1 MTRLVKEWNPVGRH
15 AATKMQIFEA
25 RHPGL
30 CQNVDAMFEAFTPLR
45 AVAAVIQTQYGE
57 HISHTS
63 IWTYKRQSWN
73 VRRDQIQ
80 ARKVVLTAFQEL
92 ASEERI

>member
-1 MTRLVKEWNPVGRH
+1 MGRH

-45 AVAAVIQTQYGE
+45 AVAALIQTEYGE
-57 HISHTS
+57 RISYTS
-63 IWTYKRQSWN
+63 IWKYKRQSWN
-73 VRRDQIQ
+73 VRRDQILE
-80 ARKVVLTAFQEL
+80 RKVALTAFQEL

>member
-1 MTRLVKEWNPVGRH
+1 MGRH
-15 AATKMQIFEA
+15 AVTKMQIFEA

-45 AVAAVIQTQYGE
+45 AVAAVIQAQYGE
-57 HISHTS
+57 RISYTS
-63 IWTYKRQSWN
+63 IWKYKRKSWN
-73 VRRDQIQ
+73 VRRDQVREMN
-80 ARKVVLTAFQEL
+80 AAMTAFQEL